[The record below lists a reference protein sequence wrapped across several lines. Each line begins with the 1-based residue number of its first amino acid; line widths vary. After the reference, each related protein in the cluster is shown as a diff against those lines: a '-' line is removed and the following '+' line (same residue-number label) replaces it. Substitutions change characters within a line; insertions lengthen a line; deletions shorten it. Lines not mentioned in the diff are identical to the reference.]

1 LDLAAKPCY
10 NSRVTDTPAGALC
23 DARLLVTDSWRLFKA
38 RFGILMLI
46 AALGSL
52 ATLFC
57 ALAPLLAAGLLQIW
71 GPTGPLVW
79 VAAGLAGLSAALWA
93 GSWAQVAACDTAL
106 AQDGAVPP
114 FGQALRRAWP
124 RVAPFSWVCLLYLV
138 IVGGGLFFFI
148 VPGLYLGAV
157 LVFAP
162 FVALEEGLTGVA
174 ALERSMEYS
183 RGRFGPLSGRLAVIG
198 LLGGLPSVIP
208 LVGPILGA
216 VLSPLPLVALAA
228 LYRDVRRAP
237 AAGPVA
243 RWPLALAAAAWLVP
257 AAVAARVVPELARK
271 WPEIRAQADRFASL
285 DPQQAQKVLEA
296 IQSGQSTPETALAAA
311 QLLSSAPPAAG
322 VSLSTEAA
330 PAPAAA
336 APAPVQ
342 PGAPEAP
349 RP

>member
-1 LDLAAKPCY
+1 MDLAAKPCY
-10 NSRVTDTPAGALC
+10 NSRVTDTPAGPLEGS
-23 DARLLVTDSWRLFKA
+23 RLLVSDSWRLFKA

-46 AALGSL
+46 AAAGSI

-79 VAAGLAGLSAALWA
+79 IVAGLAGLSAALWV

-106 AQDGAVPP
+106 AEDSAVLP
-114 FGQALRRAWP
+114 FGQALRRAWS

-138 IVGGGLFFFI
+138 IVGGGLFFFV

-162 FVALEEGLTGVA
+162 FVALEEGLTGLA
-174 ALERSMEYS
+174 AFERSMEYS

-208 LVGPILGA
+208 LIGPILGA
-216 VLSPLPLVALAA
+216 LLSPLPLVALAV
-228 LYRDVRRAP
+228 LYRDARRQP
-237 AAGPVA
+237 AVAGPVA
-243 RWPLALAAAAWLVP
+243 RWPLALAAAAWLFP

-285 DPQQAQKVLEA
+285 DPQQAQKVLEM
-296 IQSGQSTPETALAAA
+296 IQSGQGTPETALAAA
-311 QLLSSAPPAAG
+311 QLLNAAQAPGG
-322 VSLSTEAA
+322 VAVSTEAA
-330 PAPAAA
+330 LAPAAPSPAQPSA
-336 APAPVQ
+336 A
-342 PGAPEAP
+342 EAP